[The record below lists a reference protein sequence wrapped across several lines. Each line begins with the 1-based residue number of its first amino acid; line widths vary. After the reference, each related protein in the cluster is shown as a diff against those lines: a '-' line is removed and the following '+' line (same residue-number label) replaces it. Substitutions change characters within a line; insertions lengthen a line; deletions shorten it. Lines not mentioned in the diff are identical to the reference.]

1 MSTDNVYVPEQ
12 GALSD
17 LRGWIAGELGAALVR
32 LYVSNTPYL
41 PTRVPADYTE
51 ASFVGYAPQGPL
63 AWPAPVT
70 NGAGKAESDSPVVTF
85 DFAAGAGTAIVYG
98 IFVTDPSATVL
109 LLVVPFQAPVTL
121 SPASPQLQRVLQVTE
136 VSEL

>member
-1 MSTDNVYVPEQ
+1 MTSDNVYVPEQ

-51 ASFVGYAPQGPL
+51 ASFTGYAPQGPL
-63 AWPAPVT
+63 AWPAPFT

-85 DFAAGAGTAIVYG
+85 NYTAGAGTAIVFG
-98 IFVTDPSATVL
+98 IFVTDPSSTVL
-109 LLVVPFQAPVTL
+109 LLVVPFQSPITLDPANPV
-121 SPASPQLQRVLQVTE
+121 LQRVLQVTE